1 MRDIRVQISLGGAFL
16 ESPEKPFV
24 KLRPTY
30 SVKLFFWYIV
40 KEIKIKIKFHT
51 SKRLRFEDTKKIM
64 STEKSRD
71 SRETGRWPVLAGF
84 IFKLYHVLL
93 IVNWLPPTT
102 GGFMP

>member
-24 KLRPTY
+24 KLRLAH
-30 SVKLFFWYIV
+30 SVKLFFWYVV
-40 KEIKIKIKFHT
+40 KETKIKIKFHT
-51 SKRLRFEDTKKIM
+51 SRRLRFEDTKRIT

-71 SRETGRWPVLAGF
+71 SRETDRWPVLAGF
-84 IFKLYHVLL
+84 VFQLYHVLL
-93 IVNWLPPTT
+93 IVSWLPPTT